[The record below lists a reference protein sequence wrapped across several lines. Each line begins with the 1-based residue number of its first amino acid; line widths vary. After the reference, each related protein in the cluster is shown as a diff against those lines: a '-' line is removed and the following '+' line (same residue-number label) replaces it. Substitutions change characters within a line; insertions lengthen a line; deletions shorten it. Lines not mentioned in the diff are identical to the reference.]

1 MKIII
6 TESQLKFINEALGVP
21 DSILTAAEEMFD
33 IVVNDV
39 KSIDEKE
46 DTYAFSGDLDFE
58 LGDKKKI
65 VIDGYEL
72 TVNVEELDGYD
83 GNVLVMSMGMG
94 QSFNFDREV
103 MMKRI
108 EPSTTAEIEITFGV
122 SENWEPHE
130 LYDTIMKERVKYLSS
145 IAHELKHKY
154 DKQAKELDL
163 VGRDA
168 EYTATQRMSTFGIP
182 VIDHKFFRYMYYI
195 SIAENLV
202 RTTEVASE
210 LKSKNITKSQFKEFL
225 ENNNVY
231 KEFVEIKNFT
241 FNSLIEGMKEQM
253 NRVDALLEHIG
264 TDPENMSEN
273 EKIDEVLNLVYVNL
287 VNLRMGIFND
297 MISDKAD
304 EIRNFLKLMSKNVPS
319 FMEDDD
325 KEKMDNLRS
334 KFLNY
339 LIKFQNDPTG
349 FFEAECEKFNYISTK
364 MLKKISKLYAMAKDD
379 EQPVSESIINWELHQ
394 KLMEK
399 KYGKRKIETEFKFK
413 KNSLI

>member
-1 MKIII
+1 MKNILI
-6 TESQLKFINEALGVP
+6 TENQLKLISEALGVP
-21 DSILTAAEEMFD
+21 DSILEAAEVVFD

-83 GNVLVMSMGMG
+83 GNVLIMSMGMG

-130 LYDTIMKERVKYLSS
+130 LYDTIMKERVKHLSA

-168 EYTATQRMSTFGIP
+168 EYVATQRMSTFGIP

-231 KEFVEIKNFT
+231 KEFIEIKNFT

-253 NRVDALLEHIG
+253 DRVDALLEHIG
-264 TDPENMSEN
+264 ADPENMSEN
-273 EKIDEVLNLVYVNL
+273 EKIDEVLRLVYVNL
-287 VNLRMGIFND
+287 VNIRMDLFID
-297 MISDKAD
+297 MISDKGD
-304 EIRNFLKLMSKNVPS
+304 ELRNFLRQISGNVPS
-319 FMEDDD
+319 YLEDDD
-325 KEKMDNLRS
+325 KEKMDKLKD

-339 LIKFQNDPTG
+339 LIKFKNNPTE
-349 FFEAECEKFNYISTK
+349 FFKAECEKFNYVATK

-379 EQPVSESIINWELHQ
+379 EQVSESIINWELHQ

-413 KNSLI
+413 K

>member
-83 GNVLVMSMGMG
+83 GNVLIMSMGMG

-182 VIDHKFFRYMYYI
+182 VIDHKFFRYVYYV

-231 KEFVEIKNFT
+231 KEFIEIKNFT

-253 NRVDALLEHIG
+253 DRVDALLEHIG
-264 TDPENMSEN
+264 ADPENMSEN

-339 LIKFQNDPTG
+339 LIKFQNDPTE
-349 FFEAECEKFNYISTK
+349 FFVAECEKFNYISTK

-413 KNSLI
+413 KK

>member
-182 VIDHKFFRYMYYI
+182 VIDHKFFRYMYYV

-231 KEFVEIKNFT
+231 KEFIEIKNFT

-253 NRVDALLEHIG
+253 DRVDALLEHIG
-264 TDPENMSEN
+264 ADPENMSEN

-339 LIKFQNDPTG
+339 LIKFQNDPTE
-349 FFEAECEKFNYISTK
+349 FFVAECEKFNYISTK

-413 KNSLI
+413 KK

>member
-21 DSILTAAEEMFD
+21 DSILTAAEEVFD

-83 GNVLVMSMGMG
+83 GNVLIMSMGMG

-130 LYDTIMKERVKYLSS
+130 LYDTIMKERVKHLSA

-168 EYTATQRMSTFGIP
+168 EYVATQRMSTFGIP
-182 VIDHKFFRYMYYI
+182 IIDHKFFRYMYYI

-231 KEFVEIKNFT
+231 KEFIEIKNFT

-264 TDPENMSEN
+264 ADPENMSEN
-273 EKIDEVLNLVYVNL
+273 EKIDEVLHLVYVNL

-297 MISDKAD
+297 MISDKSD
-304 EIRNFLKLMSKNVPS
+304 EIRNFLKQISGNIPS
-319 FMEDDD
+319 FMEDED
-325 KEKMDNLRS
+325 KEKMDNLRN

-349 FFEAECEKFNYISTK
+349 FFEAECEKFNYIATK
-364 MLKKISKLYAMAKDD
+364 MLKKISKLYALAKNDN
-379 EQPVSESIINWELHQ
+379 ESVSESIINWELHQ

-413 KNSLI
+413 KK

>member
-83 GNVLVMSMGMG
+83 GNVLIMSMGMG

-231 KEFVEIKNFT
+231 KEFIEIKNFT

-253 NRVDALLEHIG
+253 DRVDALLEHIG
-264 TDPENMSEN
+264 ADPENMSEN

-413 KNSLI
+413 KK

>member
-21 DSILTAAEEMFD
+21 DSILTAAEEVFD

-83 GNVLVMSMGMG
+83 GNVLIMSMGMN

-130 LYDTIMKERVKYLSS
+130 LYDTIMKERVKHLSA

-231 KEFVEIKNFT
+231 KEFIEIKNFT

-264 TDPENMSEN
+264 ADPENMSEN

-304 EIRNFLKLMSKNVPS
+304 DIRNFLKLMSKNVPS

-413 KNSLI
+413 K

>member
-83 GNVLVMSMGMG
+83 GNVLIMSMGMG

-130 LYDTIMKERVKYLSS
+130 LYDTIMKERVKHLSA

-231 KEFVEIKNFT
+231 KEFIEIKNFT

-253 NRVDALLEHIG
+253 NRVDALLEYIG
-264 TDPENMSEN
+264 ADPENMSEN

-413 KNSLI
+413 K

>member
-83 GNVLVMSMGMG
+83 GNVLIMSMGMG

-182 VIDHKFFRYMYYI
+182 VIDHKFFRYIYYV

-231 KEFVEIKNFT
+231 KEFIEIKNFT

-253 NRVDALLEHIG
+253 DRVDALLEHIG
-264 TDPENMSEN
+264 ADPENMSEN

-339 LIKFQNDPTG
+339 LIKFQNDPTE
-349 FFEAECEKFNYISTK
+349 FFVDECEKFNYISTK

-413 KNSLI
+413 R

>member
-21 DSILTAAEEMFD
+21 DSILTAAEEVFD

-39 KSIDEKE
+39 KSIDEKK

-130 LYDTIMKERVKYLSS
+130 LYDTIMKERVKHLSA

-264 TDPENMSEN
+264 ADPENMSEN

-297 MISDKAD
+297 MISNKAD

-339 LIKFQNDPTG
+339 LIKFQNDPTE
-349 FFEAECEKFNYISTK
+349 FFVDECEKFNYISTK

-413 KNSLI
+413 K

>member
-83 GNVLVMSMGMG
+83 GNVLIMSMGMG

-231 KEFVEIKNFT
+231 KEFIEIKNFT

-253 NRVDALLEHIG
+253 NRVDALLEYIG
-264 TDPENMSEN
+264 ADPENMSEN

-413 KNSLI
+413 K

>member
-21 DSILTAAEEMFD
+21 DSILAAAEEVFD

-46 DTYAFSGDLDFE
+46 NTYAFSGDLDFE

-83 GNVLVMSMGMG
+83 GNVLIMSMGMG

-130 LYDTIMKERVKYLSS
+130 LYDTIMKERVKHLSA

-182 VIDHKFFRYMYYI
+182 VIDHKFFRYMYYT

-225 ENNNVY
+225 ENNSVY
-231 KEFVEIKNFT
+231 KEFIEIKNFT
-241 FNSLIEGMKEQM
+241 FNNLIEGMKEQM

-319 FMEDDD
+319 FMEDDN
-325 KEKMDNLRS
+325 KEKMDNLRT

-379 EQPVSESIINWELHQ
+379 DQPVSESIINWELHQ

-413 KNSLI
+413 KK

>member
-72 TVNVEELDGYD
+72 TVNVEELDGYN
-83 GNVLVMSMGMG
+83 GNVLIMSMGMG

-130 LYDTIMKERVKYLSS
+130 LYDTIMKERVKHLSA

-168 EYTATQRMSTFGIP
+168 EYVATQRMSTFGIP
-182 VIDHKFFRYMYYI
+182 IIDHKFFRYMYYI

-231 KEFVEIKNFT
+231 KEFIEIKNFT

-264 TDPENMSEN
+264 ADPENMSEN
-273 EKIDEVLNLVYVNL
+273 EKIDEVLHLVYVNL

-297 MISDKAD
+297 MISDKSD
-304 EIRNFLKLMSKNVPS
+304 EIRNFLKQISGNIPS
-319 FMEDDD
+319 FMEDED
-325 KEKMDNLRS
+325 KEKMDNLRN

-349 FFEAECEKFNYISTK
+349 FFEAECEKFNYIATK
-364 MLKKISKLYAMAKDD
+364 MLKKISKLYALAKDD
-379 EQPVSESIINWELHQ
+379 NESVSESIINWELHQ

-413 KNSLI
+413 KK

>member
-46 DTYAFSGDLDFE
+46 DTYEFSGDLDFE

-83 GNVLVMSMGMG
+83 GNVLIMSMGMG

-130 LYDTIMKERVKYLSS
+130 LYGTIMKERVKYLSS

-182 VIDHKFFRYMYYI
+182 VIDHKFFRYMYYV

-253 NRVDALLEHIG
+253 DRVDALLEHIG
-264 TDPENMSEN
+264 TDTENMSEN

-297 MISDKAD
+297 MISNKAD

-339 LIKFQNDPTG
+339 LIKFQNDPTE
-349 FFEAECEKFNYISTK
+349 FFVAECEKFNYISTK

-413 KNSLI
+413 KK

>member
-46 DTYAFSGDLDFE
+46 DTYVFSGDLDFE

-83 GNVLVMSMGMG
+83 GNVLIMSMGMG

-154 DKQAKELDL
+154 DKQVKELDL

-168 EYTATQRMSTFGIP
+168 EYVATQRMSTFGIP
-182 VIDHKFFRYMYYI
+182 IIDHKFFRYMYYI

-231 KEFVEIKNFT
+231 KEFIEIKNFT

-253 NRVDALLEHIG
+253 DRVDALLEHIG
-264 TDPENMSEN
+264 ADPENMSEN

-297 MISDKAD
+297 MISDKSD
-304 EIRNFLKLMSKNVPS
+304 EIRNFLKQISGNIPS
-319 FMEDDD
+319 FMEDED
-325 KEKMDNLRS
+325 KEKMDNLRN

-349 FFEAECEKFNYISTK
+349 FFEAECEKFNYIATK
-364 MLKKISKLYAMAKDD
+364 MLKKISKLYALAKDD
-379 EQPVSESIINWELHQ
+379 NESVSESIINWELHQ

-413 KNSLI
+413 KK

>member
-21 DSILTAAEEMFD
+21 DSILETAEEVFD
-33 IVVNDV
+33 IVVNNI

-130 LYDTIMKERVKYLSS
+130 LYDTIMKERVKHLSA

-231 KEFVEIKNFT
+231 KEFIEIKNFT

-264 TDPENMSEN
+264 ADPENMSEN

-304 EIRNFLKLMSKNVPS
+304 DIRNFLKLMSKNAPS
-319 FMEDDD
+319 FLEDDN
-325 KEKMDNLRS
+325 KEKMENLRN

-339 LIKFQNDPTG
+339 LIKFQNNPTE
-349 FFEAECEKFNYISTK
+349 FFEDECEKFNYISTK

-379 EQPVSESIINWELHQ
+379 EQVSESIINWELHQ
-394 KLMEK
+394 QIMEK
-399 KYGKRKIETEFKFK
+399 KYGKRKIETKY
-413 KNSLI
+413 KNWNLK

>member
-21 DSILTAAEEMFD
+21 DSILTAAEEVFD
-33 IVVNDV
+33 IVLNDV

-46 DTYAFSGDLDFE
+46 DTYEFNGKLDFE

-83 GNVLVMSMGMG
+83 GNVLIMSMGMG

-122 SENWEPHE
+122 SKNWEPHE
-130 LYDTIMKERVKYLSS
+130 LYDMIIKEKVKHLSA

-231 KEFVEIKNFT
+231 KEFIEIKNFT

-264 TDPENMSEN
+264 ADPKNMSEN

-304 EIRNFLKLMSKNVPS
+304 DIRNFLKLMSKNVPS
-319 FMEDDD
+319 FLEDDS
-325 KEKMDNLRS
+325 KEKMENLRN

-339 LIKFQNDPTG
+339 LIKFQNNPTE
-349 FFEAECEKFNYISTK
+349 FFEDECEKFNYISTK

-413 KNSLI
+413 KK

>member
-83 GNVLVMSMGMG
+83 GNVLIMSMGMG

-182 VIDHKFFRYMYYI
+182 VIDHKFFRYVYYV

-231 KEFVEIKNFT
+231 KEFIEIKNFT

-253 NRVDALLEHIG
+253 DRVDALLEYIG
-264 TDPENMSEN
+264 ADPENMSEN

-325 KEKMDNLRS
+325 KEKMDNLRT

-339 LIKFQNDPTG
+339 LIKFQNNPTG

-413 KNSLI
+413 KK

>member
-21 DSILTAAEEMFD
+21 DSILTAAEEVFD

-72 TVNVEELDGYD
+72 TVNVEELDGYN
-83 GNVLVMSMGMG
+83 GNVLIMSMGMG

-130 LYDTIMKERVKYLSS
+130 LYDTIMKERVKHLSA

-225 ENNNVY
+225 ENNSVY
-231 KEFVEIKNFT
+231 KEFIEIKNFT

-264 TDPENMSEN
+264 ADPENMSEN

-304 EIRNFLKLMSKNVPS
+304 DIRNFLKLMSKNVPS
-319 FMEDDD
+319 FLEDDN
-325 KEKMDNLRS
+325 KEKMENLRN

-339 LIKFQNDPTG
+339 LIKFQNNPTE
-349 FFEAECEKFNYISTK
+349 FFEDECEKFNYISTK

-394 KLMEK
+394 KIMEK

-413 KNSLI
+413 KK

>member
-21 DSILTAAEEMFD
+21 DSILAAAEEVFD

-46 DTYAFSGDLDFE
+46 NTYAFSGDLDFE

-83 GNVLVMSMGMG
+83 GNVLIMSMGMG

-130 LYDTIMKERVKYLSS
+130 LYDTIMKERVKHLSA

-182 VIDHKFFRYMYYI
+182 VIDHKFFRYMYYT

-225 ENNNVY
+225 ENNSVY
-231 KEFVEIKNFT
+231 KEFIEIKNFT

-264 TDPENMSEN
+264 ADPENMSEN

-304 EIRNFLKLMSKNVPS
+304 DIRNFLKLMSKNVPS
-319 FMEDDD
+319 FLEDDN
-325 KEKMDNLRS
+325 KEKMDNLRT

-339 LIKFQNDPTG
+339 LIKFQNNPTE
-349 FFEAECEKFNYISTK
+349 FFEDECEKFNYISTK

-399 KYGKRKIETEFKFK
+399 KYGKRKLETEFKFK
-413 KNSLI
+413 KK

>member
-21 DSILTAAEEMFD
+21 DSILTAAEEVFD

-46 DTYAFSGDLDFE
+46 DTYAFSGELDFE

-72 TVNVEELDGYD
+72 TVNVEELDGYN
-83 GNVLVMSMGMG
+83 GNVLIMSMGMG

-130 LYDTIMKERVKYLSS
+130 LYDTIMKERVKHLSA

-225 ENNNVY
+225 ENNSVY
-231 KEFVEIKNFT
+231 KEFIEIKNFT

-264 TDPENMSEN
+264 ADPENMSEN

-304 EIRNFLKLMSKNVPS
+304 DIRNFLKLMSKNVPS
-319 FMEDDD
+319 FLEDDN
-325 KEKMDNLRS
+325 KEKMENLRN

-339 LIKFQNDPTG
+339 LIKFQNNPTE
-349 FFEAECEKFNYISTK
+349 FFEDECEKFNYISTK

-413 KNSLI
+413 KK

>member
-21 DSILTAAEEMFD
+21 DSILETAEEVFD
-33 IVVNDV
+33 IVLNNI

-46 DTYAFSGDLDFE
+46 DTYEFSGNLDFE

-83 GNVLVMSMGMG
+83 GNVLIMSMGMG

-130 LYDTIMKERVKYLSS
+130 LYDTIMKERVKHLSA

-168 EYTATQRMSTFGIP
+168 EYTATQRMFTFGIP

-253 NRVDALLEHIG
+253 DRVDALLEHIG
-264 TDPENMSEN
+264 ADPENMSEN

-287 VNLRMGIFND
+287 VNLRMDIFND

-413 KNSLI
+413 KK

>member
-21 DSILTAAEEMFD
+21 DSILETAEEVFD
-33 IVVNDV
+33 IVVNNI

-83 GNVLVMSMGMG
+83 GNVLIMSMGMG

-130 LYDTIMKERVKYLSS
+130 LYDTITKERVKHLSA

-231 KEFVEIKNFT
+231 KEFIEIKNFT

-264 TDPENMSEN
+264 ADPENMSEN

-325 KEKMDNLRS
+325 KEKLDNLRS

-364 MLKKISKLYAMAKDD
+364 MLKKISKLYAMAKND

-413 KNSLI
+413 K

>member
-21 DSILTAAEEMFD
+21 DSILTAAEEVFD

-130 LYDTIMKERVKYLSS
+130 LYDTIMKERVKHLSA

-253 NRVDALLEHIG
+253 DRVDALLEYIG
-264 TDPENMSEN
+264 ADPENMSEN

-297 MISDKAD
+297 MISNKAD
-304 EIRNFLKLMSKNVPS
+304 DIRNFLKLMSKNVPS

-379 EQPVSESIINWELHQ
+379 EPPVSESIINWELHQ

-413 KNSLI
+413 K

>member
-83 GNVLVMSMGMG
+83 GNVLIMSMGMG

-231 KEFVEIKNFT
+231 KEFIEIKNFT

-253 NRVDALLEHIG
+253 DRVDALLEHIG
-264 TDPENMSEN
+264 ADPENMSEN

-339 LIKFQNDPTG
+339 LIKFQNDPTE
-349 FFEAECEKFNYISTK
+349 FFVAECEKFNYISTK
-364 MLKKISKLYAMAKDD
+364 MLKKISKLYAIAKDD

-413 KNSLI
+413 R

>member
-83 GNVLVMSMGMG
+83 GNVLIMSMGMG

-182 VIDHKFFRYMYYI
+182 VIDHKFFRYVYYV

-231 KEFVEIKNFT
+231 KEFIEIKNFT

-253 NRVDALLEHIG
+253 DRVDALLEYIG
-264 TDPENMSEN
+264 ADPENMSEN

-413 KNSLI
+413 K

>member
-21 DSILTAAEEMFD
+21 DSILTAAEEVFD

-83 GNVLVMSMGMG
+83 GNVLIMSMGMG

-182 VIDHKFFRYMYYI
+182 VIDHKFFRYMYYV

-253 NRVDALLEHIG
+253 DRVDALLEYIG
-264 TDPENMSEN
+264 ADPENMSEN

-339 LIKFQNDPTG
+339 LIKFQNDPTE
-349 FFEAECEKFNYISTK
+349 FFVAECEKFNYISTK

-413 KNSLI
+413 KK

>member
-21 DSILTAAEEMFD
+21 DSILTAAEEVFD

-83 GNVLVMSMGMG
+83 GNVLIMSMGMG

-413 KNSLI
+413 KK

>member
-46 DTYAFSGDLDFE
+46 DTYEFSGDLDFE

-83 GNVLVMSMGMG
+83 GNVLIMSMGMG

-182 VIDHKFFRYMYYI
+182 VIDHKFFRYMYYV

-231 KEFVEIKNFT
+231 KEFIEIKNFT

-253 NRVDALLEHIG
+253 DRVDALLEHIG
-264 TDPENMSEN
+264 ADPENMSEN

-413 KNSLI
+413 KK